1 MKMFLNVKY
10 VLKIC
15 NEEEEK
21 ENKVNKATSI

>member
-10 VLKIC
+10 VLKIF